1 MSIKELHKKSKH
13 PLLGAADNNLV
24 IIVML
29 NAMVYIILSFL
40 RLAYAMSFDNAA
52 VAETNFNN
60 QILHWFVL
68 HAQLDNVWSKPW
80 TILLYMFSHY
90 SIWSLITTI
99 LWLWGFGYIL
109 QDLAGN
115 RKMLPIYL
123 YGGFAGALA
132 FIIAA
137 NLSAHQLSGNYYILG
152 GGASVM
158 AVAVATTTLAPN
170 YKIFPF
176 INGGIPL
183 WILMAVYAA
192 LQFGA
197 MAAGGAVIF
206 ALLAGALVGFI
217 FIHQLNRGRDLGN
230 WMYQFVGWINNLF
243 NPEKKYK
250 HQEHYYKV
258 DKQPY
263 KKEPNLTQEK
273 VDAILDKINKY
284 GYENLSQDEKDFLNK
299 ASKEDL

>member
-115 RKMLPIYL
+115 RKMLPIYFPPQTK
-123 YGGFAGALA
+123 YIAEPGRFFAAR
-132 FIIAA
+132 
-137 NLSAHQLSGNYYILG
+137 
-152 GGASVM
+152 
-158 AVAVATTTLAPN
+158 TTTIVMKILAKKN
-170 YKIFPF
+170 LQQENKIAYYLSNGVFGFF
-176 INGGIPL
+176 ISSLYYEYNKEKILSEGWVFTHLASRNRTTPLHLTLLWGPTCDSGDKIIDGIFLPEMQTGDFLSVENMGAYTNSLETSFNGIPL
-183 WILMAVYAA
+183 SKPYYIYEC
-192 LQFGA
+192 F
-197 MAAGGAVIF
+197 
-206 ALLAGALVGFI
+206 
-217 FIHQLNRGRDLGN
+217 
-230 WMYQFVGWINNLF
+230 
-243 NPEKKYK
+243 PECKMHESYK
-250 HQEHYYKV
+250 DQK
-258 DKQPY
+258 
-263 KKEPNLTQEK
+263 
-273 VDAILDKINKY
+273 
-284 GYENLSQDEKDFLNK
+284 F
-299 ASKEDL
+299 